1 MEIKLPSF
9 FVLSQPS
16 HLMENFFNT
25 IFNFNEFVFVYV
37 ANIRFICDGK
47 IYLLTYAFDTAEVLK
62 TFKIQ
67 QYIGFVVIVELLE
80 VLEVFTVYVR
90 PANIRPTMWD
100 Y

>member
-25 IFNFNEFVFVYV
+25 IFNFNEFVFVYI

-67 QYIGFVVIVELLE
+67 QYIGFFVISGSLELF
-80 VLEVFTVYVR
+80 V
-90 PANIRPTMWD
+90 A
-100 Y
+100 